1 MRITHVI
8 GGMDGGGAQ
17 RVVANLANA
26 WVRAGREVTI
36 VTTSPDRSTYA
47 LDPRVAHRTIPCPR
61 PPSARDLRP
70 GSLRTVVRGL
80 VRTGCFNL
88 ASQATFIAFLRDT
101 VLDSDPDVVI
111 SHMDGT
117 NMRTLA
123 AMTETG
129 VPVIAYEHIDTTL
142 VSIGAR
148 QTTRQTLYRQ
158 ALAVVAPH
166 PVIADWLGAR
176 GARAVAIHNP
186 LLAPTLPHA
195 AARGPRKRAVMLN
208 RLDHQKRVD
217 FAIYAFASLAERFPD
232 WDLEIYGYGPLRAS
246 LAALIEELELGER
259 VRLCPFDPDSYAILR
274 RADLMLSASSVEG
287 FGNSIWEA
295 LACGVPVV
303 ALDGGA
309 AVRSLVRDG
318 IDGFVI
324 APHVLSAFASAMA
337 MLMGDESRLRAM
349 AARAPEVLERFSL
362 QASLEAWDHLLAEC
376 S

>member
-1 MRITHVI
+1 
-8 GGMDGGGAQ
+8 
-17 RVVANLANA
+17 VVQ
-26 WVRAGREVTI
+26 
-36 VTTSPDRSTYA
+36 
-47 LDPRVAHRTIPCPR
+47 RTIPCPR

-80 VRTGCFNL
+80 VRAGCFNL

-117 NMRTLA
+117 NMRALA
-123 AMTETG
+123 AMAETG

-186 LLAPTLPHA
+186 LLAPALPQA
-195 AARGPRKRAVMLN
+195 AARDPRKRAVMLN

-246 LAALIEELELGER
+246 LAALIDELDLGER
-259 VRLCPFDPDSYAILR
+259 VRLCPFDPDSYAILQ

-337 MLMGDESRLRAM
+337 TLMGDESRRRAM
-349 AARAPEVLERFSL
+349 AARAPEVLERFSM

-376 S
+376 P

>member
-26 WVRAGREVTI
+26 WVGAGREVTV
-36 VTTSPDRSTYA
+36 VTNSPDPSTFA
-47 LDPRVAHRTIPCPR
+47 LDPRVMQRTVPCPR

-80 VRTGCFNL
+80 TQAGCFHL
-88 ASQATFIAFLRDT
+88 ASQAAAIAFLRDT
-101 VLDSDPDVVI
+101 VLDSAPDVVI
-111 SHMDGT
+111 SHLDAT
-117 NMRTLA
+117 NLRTLA
-123 AMTETG
+123 AMAETG

-142 VSIGAR
+142 VSIGSR
-148 QTTRQTLYRQ
+148 QSTRETLYRR
-158 ALAVVAPH
+158 ALVVVAPH
-166 PVIADWLGAR
+166 PAIADWLAAR

-186 LLAPTLPHA
+186 LVAPALPRA
-195 AARGPRKRAVMLN
+195 VARDSRKRAVMLN

-217 FAIYAFASLAERFPD
+217 FAIHAFASLAGRFPD

-246 LAALIEELELGER
+246 LAGLIDELGLAER
-259 VRLCPFDPDSYAILR
+259 VRLRAFDPDAYAILQ

-337 MLMGDESRLRAM
+337 ILMGDEARRRSM
-349 AARAPEVLERFSL
+349 AARAPEVVERFSM
-362 QASLEAWDHLLAEC
+362 QASLQAWDHLLEEC
-376 S
+376 L